1 MQVLQLVF
9 DAWVDVLC
17 SRAQQ
22 VYACSLHVQL
32 YICIS
37 TCVRLCVHTH
47 PSLSL
52 THGHSLSMSPPSSHP
67 LNVCVRVQDVA
78 VAEECYTQQLRSYQQ
93 LTAQVLCFP
102 FAFRDCW

>member
-1 MQVLQLVF
+1 MLV
-9 DAWVDVLC
+9 ARTNVPM
-17 SRAQQ
+17 
-22 VYACSLHVQL
+22 YL
-32 YICIS
+32 YICAPV
-37 TCVRLCVHTH
+37 CACA
-47 PSLSL
+47 SLSL
-52 THGHSLSMSPPSSHP
+52 THGCSLSMSPPSSHP